1 MCLDRQSIQDMEKRS
16 PVTDKVLASGARTC
30 SCVMAWDHSL
40 QQVSAGWTPGE
51 SLVVEKHSE
60 IGTEDL
66 IEGALTRRS
75 MTLRNRQ
82 QIIKSL
88 RLEKASKII

>member
-1 MCLDRQSIQDMEKRS
+1 M
-16 PVTDKVLASGARTC
+16 
-30 SCVMAWDHSL
+30 
-40 QQVSAGWTPGE
+40 
-51 SLVVEKHSE
+51 VVEKHSE

-66 IEGALTRRS
+66 IEEALTRRS